1 MFGLSVLVVLVLY
14 VYLAKVAVKF
24 VGKRT
29 TNKLAKY
36 AVIAVFVLIPTW
48 DIIPGWLYF
57 NHLCKEAGVKVLKTV
72 EVDKSYFLPNGE
84 PDQERLKEVYLN
96 PAKLQ
101 EPFSPQFHIK
111 RSSSLIQDK
120 NTGET
125 LGTATGFS
133 YYGGWLN
140 SYLFPEGP
148 PSKCP
153 DYLVHGTLW
162 NQVIKAKPV
171 N

>member
-1 MFGLSVLVVLVLY
+1 MTMGFFILLGLIAYVVL
-14 VYLAKVAVKF
+14 AKF
-24 VGKRT
+24 VVSAIGKYT
-29 TNKLAKY
+29 QSKAAKY
-36 AVIAVFVLIPTW
+36 VAIAAFVLIPTW

-72 EVDKSYFLPNGE
+72 EVDRSYFLPNGE
-84 PDQERLKEVYLN
+84 PNQERLKEAYPN

-111 RSSSLIQDK
+111 RSSSLIQEK
-120 NTGET
+120 NTGEI

-133 YYGGWLN
+133 YYGGWFN

-153 DYLVHGTLW
+153 DYLVHGALW
-162 NQVIKAKPV
+162 NEVIKV
-171 N
+171 R